1 VAAVFPKPTDQR
13 VLFRLAHLCV
23 NRGRTNR
30 GMTERTLNAELM
42 LAR

>member
-1 VAAVFPKPTDQR
+1 MKFLLDEQRQR
-13 VLFRLAHLCV
+13 VLFRPAHLCV

-30 GMTERTLNAELM
+30 GMTEWTLNAELM